1 MNDQSAPESSLPQ
14 PDLAA
19 YVDQMATMLDLSL
32 TPESRAGVIDNL
44 ERIQA
49 IAHLVNT
56 FPLPSDVEA
65 APQFEP

>member
-1 MNDQSAPESSLPQ
+1 MDQSVQGERPQ

-19 YVDQMATMLDLSL
+19 YVDQMALMLDLHLS
-32 TPESRAGVIDNL
+32 PESRAGVIDNL

-49 IAHLVNT
+49 IAHLVNA
-56 FPLPSDVEA
+56 FPLPSDLEA